1 MAALAP
7 ALLLL
12 AMLNMQI
19 GPLTGVTGYN
29 GLGLSTTDETDIEAA
44 ALKGYQLSVMQQLM
58 PISEVQGTGPLSHPV
73 LANCGIDVPS
83 ERNSGSLHDL
93 QSRQFTRRQ
102 SRQNR
107 RRDRA

>member
-1 MAALAP
+1 
-7 ALLLL
+7 
-12 AMLNMQI
+12 
-19 GPLTGVTGYN
+19 
-29 GLGLSTTDETDIEAA
+29 LSTTDETDIEAA

-93 QSRQFTRRQ
+93 QSRQFTRKQ